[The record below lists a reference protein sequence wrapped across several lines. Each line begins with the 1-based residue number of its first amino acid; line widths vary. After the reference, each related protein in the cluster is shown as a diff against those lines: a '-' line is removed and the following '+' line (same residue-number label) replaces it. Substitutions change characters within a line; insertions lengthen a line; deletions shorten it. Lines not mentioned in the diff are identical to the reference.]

1 MAQRHVV
8 PGNGG
13 GGWKV
18 VGTATDSAES
28 STSTQADAIDE
39 ARRQLEDT
47 DGGEILIHGV
57 DGSVRDRRT
66 IQTTS

>member
-1 MAQRHVV
+1 MGQRHVV
-8 PGNGG
+8 PGGGG

-18 VGTATDSAES
+18 VGAATGSTES

-39 ARRQLEDT
+39 ARKQLEDS

-66 IQTTS
+66 VQPS